1 MKFPSAN
8 GYDVFM
14 RDVILSRRN
23 RPRSRFSRFVRRMFQ
38 ANCLLEK
45 DENGNAEGHFPQT
58 EDYLRSF
65 SFRVSAW

>member
-8 GYDVFM
+8 GYVFM
-14 RDVILSRRN
+14 RDVILSRRD

-45 DENGNAEGHFPQT
+45 DEMEMRK
-58 EDYLRSF
+58 DI
-65 SFRVSAW
+65 FRKPRATCEASASG